1 MIFRKINIFSGFL
14 AKLSYIK
21 NNVWVQTSN
30 QTIFRKMTKTSPNT
44 NWPTYHKM
52 ILETDYILFFR
63 DEFLDAQLFGL
74 LPEEVFQFVCYLV
87 ILAFLV
93 IVDSAV
99 RENLQHVRH
108 ELAWNYCF
116 IENIVFKLIKLT

>member
-1 MIFRKINIFSGFL
+1 
-14 AKLSYIK
+14 
-21 NNVWVQTSN
+21 
-30 QTIFRKMTKTSPNT
+30 MTKTSPNT

-108 ELAWNYCF
+108 ELAWKNNLILIYYHNNMNSPE
-116 IENIVFKLIKLT
+116 IIVLLRILFLY